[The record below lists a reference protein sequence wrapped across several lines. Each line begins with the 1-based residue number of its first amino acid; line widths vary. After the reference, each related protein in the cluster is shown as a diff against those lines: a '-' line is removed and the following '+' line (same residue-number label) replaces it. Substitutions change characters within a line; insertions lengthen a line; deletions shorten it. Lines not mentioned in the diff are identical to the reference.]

1 MLSIPPALL
10 SAIIHATG
18 RSLAARVAADAAKAL
33 LQSEE
38 VTQALRDEI
47 EKAVDDLD
55 LQDLARE
62 EVQRVVEHDVDI
74 DGAFEDIKDGIESDL
89 RREAEAVDIDEL
101 VREVV
106 TESFSSA
113 DIAITGKQAV
123 AVLVDGHRDA
133 VVKAAGTALA
143 EAVVAASAIDSA
155 AGAAA
160 QG

>member
-1 MLSIPPALL
+1 MLSIPPSLL

-38 VTQALRDEI
+38 ATQALRDEI

-55 LQDLARE
+55 LRDLARE

-74 DGAFEDIKDGIESDL
+74 DGAFEDIKEDIERDL
-89 RREAEAVDIDEL
+89 RCEAEAVDIDGL
-101 VREVV
+101 VRDAVA
-106 TESFSSA
+106 ESLSAA

-133 VVKAAGTALA
+133 VVQAAGAALA
-143 EAVVAASAIDSA
+143 EAVVA
-155 AGAAA
+155 GAAA